1 MRLASAHPHAA
12 LRTIRC
18 SRQRTKRNNANCTL
32 PEPNTRTFTGLNMT
46 ETSRM
51 KLRSRGNENKHH
63 VKVRSSVLKID
74 MCGDQIINSD
84 VLKCLVVV
92 DTSLVMIDVIQYQ
105 KKFWLVPEWLDSSDG
120 RWCTPRRIICA
131 DKLRHYDL
139 RAIGTEA
146 ADFALDE
153 TLTEELLNGTSTSG
167 KTSKYQIINAP
178 GCRVRK
184 NTIN

>member
-1 MRLASAHPHAA
+1 
-12 LRTIRC
+12 
-18 SRQRTKRNNANCTL
+18 
-32 PEPNTRTFTGLNMT
+32 MT
-46 ETSRM
+46 EISRV
-51 KLRSRGNENKHH
+51 KLRSRGNEKKHH

-92 DTSLVMIDVIQYQ
+92 DRSLVMIDVIQYQ
-105 KKFWLVPEWLDSSDG
+105 KKFWLVPEWLDSADG
-120 RWCTPRRIICA
+120 QWCTPRRIICA
-131 DKLRHYDL
+131 DRLRHYDP

-153 TLTEELLNGTSTSG
+153 TLTEDLLNGTSISG